1 MPAIF
6 PEQGVGLVDQL
17 LEIEYLRELLEL
29 LAVVLADEVVKA
41 LPDVVIA
48 AGALFYLTRPD
59 VARLPNE
66 AVMGVRPNISDP
78 RKQFLPT
85 IGVADVVGW
94 QGDAKPTPAPGLQVA
109 AFASGLDHPRWL
121 YRLPNGDV
129 LVAETNSPP
138 RKGGGITGWVMGVLM
153 GRAGAGTPSANR
165 ITLLRDVD
173 GDGMA
178 ETKTAFLTGLN
189 SPFGMALVGDWLYV
203 ANTDALVRFPYR
215 DGETRITASPEKIV
229 SLPGGGNHWARNVV
243 ANPAG
248 RTLYVTVGSSSN
260 IAENGIDAEK
270 NRAGILEV
278 FPDTKYMR
286 LYAAGLRNPNG
297 MAFEPRSGRLWT
309 VVNERDMLGSD
320 VPPDYMA
327 AVDLG
332 DNFGWPW
339 YYWGGYPDTRVEPAN
354 PGLQEY
360 SKRPD
365 YALGAHTASLGLA
378 FAGDAKLGPRF
389 ANGAFIG
396 QHGSWN
402 RAPAA
407 GYKVLYVPFGGN
419 GFPDAGGKRIDVLT
433 GFLDK
438 EGKAQGRPVGVI
450 TDATGALL
458 VADDVGNVIWRVSQP
473 R

>member
-1 MPAIF
+1 MRKHILIVLGIF
-6 PEQGVGLVDQL
+6 V
-17 LEIEYLRELLEL
+17 
-29 LAVVLADEVVKA
+29 A
-41 LPDVVIA
+41 LA
-48 AGALFYLTRPD
+48 AGAFYYLSRPD
-59 VARLPNE
+59 KARLPNE
-66 AVMGVRPNISDP
+66 AVMGVRPNISEP

-85 IGVADVVGW
+85 IGIAEVVGW
-94 QGDAKPTPAPGLQVA
+94 QNGAKPTPAPGLQVA

-138 RKGGGITGWVMGVLM
+138 REGGGITGWVMGILM
-153 GRAGAGTPSANR
+153 GKAGAGVPSANR
-165 ITLLRDVD
+165 ITLLRDAN
-173 GDGMA
+173 GDGVA

-203 ANTDALVRFPYR
+203 ANTDALVRFPYKA
-215 DGETRITASPEKIV
+215 GETRITAKPEKIAD
-229 SLPGGGNHWARNVV
+229 LPGGGNHWARNVV

-248 RTLYVTVGSSSN
+248 RTLYVSVGSASN
-260 IAENGIDAEK
+260 IGENGMDAEK

-278 FPDTKYMR
+278 FPDSKYKR
-286 LYAAGLRNPNG
+286 LYAAGLRNPVG
-297 MAFEPRSGRLWT
+297 MAFEPKSGRLWT

-327 AVDLG
+327 AIDLG

-339 YYWGGYPDTRVEPAN
+339 YYWGGYPDKRVEPAN

-365 YALGAHTASLGLA
+365 YALGAHTASLGLW

-389 ANGAFIG
+389 GNGAFVG

-402 RAPAA
+402 REPMA

-419 GFPDAGGKRIDVLT
+419 GFPDPRAKPVDVLT
-433 GFLDK
+433 GFLNAD
-438 EGKAQGRPVGVI
+438 GKAQGRPVGVI
-450 TDATGALL
+450 TDSTGALL
-458 VADDVGNVIWRVSQP
+458 VADDVGNVIWRVATGQ
-473 R
+473 